1 MKNMHLKNRR
11 PVKPAQE
18 KTNKE
23 MAEIF
28 KSLGD
33 ENRLHILRILMRE
46 GRLNVTKICDEL
58 GESQPAVSHHLT
70 QLRHAGLVDFDRE
83 GKFNHYRISS
93 DAVQVLL
100 THFFP
105 NVGRAQQTLTFGDLE
120 FTFRTR

>member
-1 MKNMHLKNRR
+1 MKSAQLRNRR

-93 DAVQVLL
+93 DAVQILL

-120 FTFRTR
+120 VAFRTR